1 MIENQIS
8 YVNKMFDVKQEYNPI
23 LVESDVISAGDW
35 RSLGRRLAFSRPAS
49 DVLSAG
55 DWRYLGRRLTFST
68 KEIDMIVFAFI

>member
-1 MIENQIS
+1 MY
-8 YVNKMFDVKQEYNPI
+8 YVNKMSDEKQENSPI
-23 LVESDVISAGDW
+23 LVESDVLSAGDW

>member
-35 RSLGRRLAFSRPAS
+35 RYLGRRLAFATKEMG
-49 DVLSAG
+49 VLSAG
-55 DWRYLGRRLTFST
+55 DWRSLGRRLTFST